1 MIPVLVVF
9 FFLFSFFFSPPAK
22 GAWMVVLG
30 VRIESVEECC
40 QPVFS
45 SQYTIVQRIKL
56 MDLLNR
62 WQG

>member
-1 MIPVLVVF
+1 
-9 FFLFSFFFSPPAK
+9 
-22 GAWMVVLG
+22 MVVLG

>member
-1 MIPVLVVF
+1 
-9 FFLFSFFFSPPAK
+9 
-22 GAWMVVLG
+22 MVVLG
-30 VRIESVEECC
+30 VRIESVEEYC

-45 SQYTIVQRIKL
+45 SQYTIEQRIKL